1 MNTGDAD
8 TGIRTLESSL
18 GVDATLDRLESVAKS
33 KGMTVF
39 ARINF
44 SKDAAAV
51 GLKLQPTQ
59 LLILGNPTGGTPLM
73 VAAPK
78 LALDLPLK
86 VLAWQDESNRCWV
99 SFNTPEYLQ
108 QRHGFPAALMANI
121 AGLSKLVEAAL
132 QGP

>member
-1 MNTGDAD
+1 MNATDSEQ
-8 TGIRTLESSL
+8 GIKTLAAALS
-18 GVDATLDRLESVAKS
+18 VDETLDRLERVAKS
-33 KGMTVF
+33 HGMTVF

-51 GLKLQPTQ
+51 GLTLAPTQ

-73 VAAPK
+73 MAAPK

-86 VLAWQDESNRCWV
+86 VLAWQDASQRCWV

-108 QRHGFPAALMANI
+108 QRHGFPAALMGNI

-132 QGP
+132 HAP

>member
-1 MNTGDAD
+1 MNATDSEQ
-8 TGIRTLESSL
+8 GIKTLAASL
-18 GVDATLDRLESVAKS
+18 SVDETLDRLESVAKGH
-33 KGMTVF
+33 GMTVF

-51 GLKLQPTQ
+51 GLELRPTQ

-86 VLAWQDESNRCWV
+86 VLVWQDESKRCWV

-108 QRHGFPAALMANI
+108 RRHGFPAALMGNI

-132 QGP
+132 HAP

>member
-1 MNTGDAD
+1 MSATDSER
-8 TGIRTLESSL
+8 GIKTLAASL

-33 KGMTVF
+33 HGMTVF
-39 ARINF
+39 ARIDF

-51 GLKLQPTQ
+51 GLELRPTQ

-108 QRHGFPAALMANI
+108 QRHAVPAVLMGNI

-132 QGP
+132 HAP